1 MTLDPDEMEESG
13 AGLPEEVVQWLE
25 AGCPPPPDAVRAWLR
40 VAGEDEAEALA
51 RIWEL
56 SKAPDP
62 PPGLANLLGQI
73 DAEERA
79 AATRR
84 RRGWAVPLR
93 AAAVLVIGLGLG
105 LLWPRV
111 RDPFLPASPPVV
123 LEVPD
128 AATAALELPGGI
140 RVRLNAATRLTYLE
154 TRGRVEDVSLEGE
167 AFFQVEH
174 DPSLPFRVHT
184 AAGVISDL
192 GTEFNVRARN
202 DRVDVVV
209 TEGVVAL
216 EGEGRTVTVEAGRKA
231 RAVAGSPPS
240 DPEPASASAIAW
252 TEGRLVAVDEPL
264 AEIAA
269 EFSRRYGVRV
279 TVRPELAAARA
290 TVTIG
295 RTADAR
301 AAIQA
306 ICAAV
311 AARCTETGGGWTIE
325 KR

>member
-1 MTLDPDEMEESG
+1 MSASKERRSSRSSTT
-13 AGLPEEVVQWLE
+13 
-25 AGCPPPPDAVRAWLR
+25 RAFR
-40 VAGEDEAEALA
+40 SAC
-51 RIWEL
+51 I
-56 SKAPDP
+56 
-62 PPGLANLLGQI
+62 
-73 DAEERA
+73 
-79 AATRR
+79 
-84 RRGWAVPLR
+84 
-93 AAAVLVIGLGLG
+93 
-105 LLWPRV
+105 PR
-111 RDPFLPASPPVV
+111 PAS
-123 LEVPD
+123 
-128 AATAALELPGGI
+128 
-140 RVRLNAATRLTYLE
+140 
-154 TRGRVEDVSLEGE
+154 S
-167 AFFQVEH
+167 
-174 DPSLPFRVHT
+174 
-184 AAGVISDL
+184 SDL

>member
-1 MTLDPDEMEESG
+1 M
-13 AGLPEEVVQWLE
+13 PEEVIRWLE
-25 AGCPPPPDAVRAWLR
+25 AERPPPPDAVRAWLR
-40 VAGEDEAEALA
+40 VAGEQEAEALA

-62 PPGLANLLGQI
+62 PPGLADLLGRI

-79 AATRR
+79 AAPRR
-84 RRGWAVPLR
+84 HRGWAVPLR
-93 AAAVLVIGLGLG
+93 AAALLIIGLGLG
-105 LLWPRV
+105 LLWPSV
-111 RDPFLPASPPVV
+111 RDAFRPASAPVV
-123 LEVPD
+123 VEVPD

-140 RVRLNAATRLTYLE
+140 RVRLNAATRLTYVE
-154 TRGRVEDVSLEGE
+154 TGGRVEDVGLEGE

-174 DPSLPFRVHT
+174 DPDRPFRVHT
-184 AAGVISDL
+184 AAGVVSDL
-192 GTEFNVRARN
+192 GTEFNVRARE

-216 EGEGRTVTVEAGRKA
+216 EGAGRTVTVAAGQMA

-240 DPEPASASAIAW
+240 DPAPAGAAAIAW

-269 EFSRRYGVRV
+269 EFGRRYGVRV
-279 TVRPELAAARA
+279 TVAPGLAAARA

-306 ICAAV
+306 ICMAV
-311 AARCTETGGGWTIE
+311 AARCTETADGWTIE